1 MRPLAWLAAVWMGAC
16 LAACLAACGPQSGSA
31 AEDGSDGPSD
41 GPLVVAA
48 ASSLTDVM
56 ENLSGLYA
64 ARAGSAPQ
72 LRMGATPELVR
83 HIENGAEV
91 DVFISADRE
100 WMDYAEDAGLIAPG
114 HTHILAGNGLVLV
127 APAARPFTI
136 ALAPGM
142 NLAAEL
148 EGGRLAIA
156 NPDAAPAGRY
166 AREALTRLGA
176 WEGLKGSLA
185 RAQSVRDALRLVAS
199 GAAAAG
205 VVYETD
211 ALAAGGDVVVIGRFG
226 EDLHTPIVYPAAA
239 VAGGRE
245 AEAARFIDFLTS
257 PEARA
262 VFGRYGF
269 TAPAASDAPHEG
281 LPPM

>member
-1 MRPLAWLAAVWMGAC
+1 MRLLAWLAAVWMGS
-16 LAACLAACGPQSGSA
+16 CLAACGPQSGSA
-31 AEDGSDGPSD
+31 AEDGSDR
-41 GPLVVAA
+41 PLVVAA

-100 WMDYAEDAGLIAPG
+100 WMDYAENAGLIAPG
-114 HTHILAGNGLVLV
+114 HTRILAGNRLVLV

-142 NLAAEL
+142 NLATDL

-176 WEGLKGSLA
+176 WEGLKSSLA
-185 RAQSVRDALRLVAS
+185 RAQSARDALRLVAS

-205 VVYETD
+205 VVYDTD

-262 VFGRYGF
+262 VFDRYGF
-269 TAPAASDAPHEG
+269 TAPAASDVPHLG

>member
-1 MRPLAWLAAVWMGAC
+1 MRPLGWLAALWIGG
-16 LAACLAACGPQSGSA
+16 CLAACGPQSGSV
-31 AEDGSDGPSD
+31 AEDGSD

-56 ENLSGLYA
+56 EDLSDLYA
-64 ARAGSAPQ
+64 AEAGIAPQ
-72 LRMGATPELVR
+72 LRMAATPELVR

-91 DVFISADRE
+91 DVFISADTE
-100 WMDYAEDAGLIAPG
+100 WMDYAEDTGLIAPG
-114 HTHILAGNGLVLV
+114 RTRILAGNRLVLI

-142 NLAAEL
+142 NLAAAL
-148 EGGRLAIA
+148 RGGRLAIA

-166 AREALTRLGA
+166 SREALTRLGA
-176 WEGLKGSLA
+176 WEGLERSLA

-211 ALAAGGDVVVIGRFG
+211 ALAAGGDVVVVGRFE
-226 EDLHTPIVYPAAA
+226 EDLHAPIVYPAAA
-239 VAGGRE
+239 VAGGRV
-245 AEAARFIDFLTS
+245 AEADRFVDFLTS

-262 VFGRYGF
+262 VFDRYGF
-269 TAPAASDAPHEG
+269 TAPAASDAPDLG